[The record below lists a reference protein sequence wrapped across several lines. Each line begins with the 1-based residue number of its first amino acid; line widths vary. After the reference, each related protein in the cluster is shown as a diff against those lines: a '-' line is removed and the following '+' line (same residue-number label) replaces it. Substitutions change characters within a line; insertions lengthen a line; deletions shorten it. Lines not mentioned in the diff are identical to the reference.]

1 VSSQDSQLTIGPLTT
16 NLNGRGS
23 ELSADA
29 ISALWSKLD
38 GIPEYVRQLE
48 RKKIAAEKSSDAKT
62 KRISEL
68 EAELTRYASYF

>member
-1 VSSQDSQLTIGPLTT
+1 MTIGPLNTD
-16 NLNGRGS
+16 LNGKGS

-38 GIPEYVRQLE
+38 GIPEYVRKLE
-48 RKKIAAEKSSDAKT
+48 RKKIAAEKSSDAKA

-68 EAELTRYASYF
+68 EAELRRYA